1 MCRFYKFQAQ
11 MPNVVYDNSAGS
23 QKTIGIETILLK
35 ESEGRDLQQIITS
48 SHAFALLSVI
58 ICIKIHTKCF
68 YMGNNIFVL
77 SEIWSLKLICLIKML
92 NYQPK
97 RSWEFNSGPL
107 ILKLNALSIQ
117 PQSLVSYLC
126 LKQSVSCTDTHH

>member
-1 MCRFYKFQAQ
+1 

-35 ESEGRDLQQIITS
+35 QSEGRDLQQIVTS

-68 YMGNNIFVL
+68 YTAKQHICAFWNLVIEIDLFNRNAKLSAKTFVGIELRASYFKIECSIDSATELGEL
-77 SEIWSLKLICLIKML
+77 SL
-92 NYQPK
+92 PK
-97 RSWEFNSGPL
+97 RIPSFMYWH
-107 ILKLNALSIQ
+107 
-117 PQSLVSYLC
+117 
-126 LKQSVSCTDTHH
+126 THH